1 MSFHG
6 FTTGHTS
13 RRPRDFGRVGAAG
26 LAAAVLVSVL
36 SLVLIKIHNAAA
48 RAGLVAA
55 VGGVLALSHNT
66 SRAARAGI
74 HTPAAAVVPS
84 LPRYPCKYTI
94 SSRAAR
100 VSILAALWPCLSALP
115 VLAPRRA
122 WLALPRVALLPV
134 STYRRPPY
142 QHTATRW
149 RCPCQP
155 YPPRLAAGVVCWC
168 RCPCPV
174 LVLVS
179 VLDKV
184 SATRRRFR
192 AVFAGVRRYIPQQL
206 KRERT
211 PRHGRAVPLRPAVRW
226 RDWWPPR
233 YPCGGLVAG
242 VTWLSIP
249 RQLLAA
255 LLVALCCWRGLVAV
269 PCYLVVC
276 MSMSYRRLAC
286 RPLWPCGVSRPAV
299 GNFTRPSPSAGR
311 CPYLRKSALYS
322 ANVGRRWPSLPAL
335 VTLIFASIS
344 AAIVALPADTRA
356 TYSRP
361 SLSVRRSVTAL

>member
-1 MSFHG
+1 MLFHG

-26 LAAAVLVSVL
+26 LVAAVLVSVL
-36 SLVLIKIHNAAA
+36 SLVLIKVHNAAA

-55 VGGVLALSHNT
+55 VGGVLALAHNT

-84 LPRYPCKYTI
+84 LPRFPCNYTI
-94 SSRAAR
+94 SSRAAL

-122 WLALPRVALLPV
+122 WLARVACL
-134 STYRRPPY
+134 SCPY
-142 QHTATRW
+142 QHTDGRRINIRPRRW

-155 YPPRLAAGVVCWC
+155 PRRAFRLALLVLVSVSL
-168 RCPCPV
+168 PV

-192 AVFAGVRRYIPQQL
+192 AVFAGVPRYIPQQS
-206 KRERT
+206 KREHT

-276 MSMSYRRLAC
+276 VNELAAAGLP
-286 RPLWPCGVSRPAV
+286 PLVAV
-299 GNFTRPSPSAGR
+299 RGIAP
-311 CPYLRKSALYS
+311 
-322 ANVGRRWPSLPAL
+322 RRW
-335 VTLIFASIS
+335 
-344 AAIVALPADTRA
+344 
-356 TYSRP
+356 
-361 SLSVRRSVTAL
+361 

>member
-1 MSFHG
+1 MW
-6 FTTGHTS
+6 
-13 RRPRDFGRVGAAG
+13 PPC
-26 LAAAVLVSVL
+26 LVSVL
-36 SLVLIKIHNAAA
+36 SLVLIKVHNAAA

-84 LPRYPCKYTI
+84 LPRFPCNYTI
-94 SSRAAR
+94 SSRAAL

-122 WLALPRVALLPV
+122 WLARVACL
-134 STYRRPPY
+134 SCPY
-142 QHTATRW
+142 QHTDGRRINIRPRRW

-155 YPPRLAAGVVCWC
+155 PRRAFRLALLVLVSVSL
-168 RCPCPV
+168 PV

-269 PCYLVVC
+269 PCYLVVLVNE
-276 MSMSYRRLAC
+276 LAAAGLP
-286 RPLWPCGVSRPAV
+286 PLVAV
-299 GNFTRPSPSAGR
+299 RGIAP
-311 CPYLRKSALYS
+311 
-322 ANVGRRWPSLPAL
+322 RRW
-335 VTLIFASIS
+335 
-344 AAIVALPADTRA
+344 
-356 TYSRP
+356 
-361 SLSVRRSVTAL
+361 